1 MDEEI
6 KEFKAMNLQQLAD
19 FYKIS
24 RTTMLRWIRKIS
36 DPENVLQKKGYIF
49 SPKQVRF
56 IRSHLD

>member
-6 KEFKAMNLQQLAD
+6 IEYKAMNLQQLAD

-24 RTTMLRWIRKIS
+24 RTTMLRWIRKIN
-36 DPENVLQKKGYIF
+36 DPENVLLKNGYIF